1 MKRDTTMST
10 TTAQGTENAPKATLP
25 SSIATIERKTLSVP
39 EAGLAYFGLAKDA
52 SYNAARRGQIPVI
65 KMGRTLRVPIVL
77 LERMLLEA
85 GK

>member
-1 MKRDTTMST
+1 MKKNTLMST
-10 TTAQGTENAPKATLP
+10 TAPSAEAAPRATLP

-39 EAGLAYFGLAKDA
+39 EAGKAYFNIEKDA
-52 SYNAARRGQIPVI
+52 AYAAARRGQIPTI

-85 GK
+85 GE